1 MLTAK
6 LNVKGQI
13 TIPRRI
19 RQALGVRN
27 GDEFELIV
35 QDQALVLKPKEPRIE
50 AAFGLYKATH
60 TVSLEEMEDAIRK
73 RGAHD
78 RD

>member
-19 RQALGVRN
+19 RQTLGLHN
-27 GDEFELIV
+27 GDEFELII
-35 QDQALVLKPKEPRIE
+35 QDRALVLKPKEPRIE
-50 AAFGLYKATH
+50 AAFGLYQATH
-60 TVSLEEMEDAIRK
+60 TVSIEMMEEAIRE

>member
-1 MLTAK
+1 MVTAK

-19 RQALGVRN
+19 RQTLGFQR

-35 QDQALVLKPKEPRIE
+35 QEQALLLKPKAPHDET
-50 AAFGLYKATH
+50 AFGVYQATH
-60 TVSLEEMEDAIRK
+60 TVSLAEMEQAIRR